1 MFEVAAE
8 TLSQLLRPT
17 FSRRSKRYNAACR
30 SGLKQRAIVGE
41 EVVLAVVYVDRLH
54 RARGCLQGRPNVD
67 ILAFEDE
74 HGPNHQPMMPVA
86 NVRYAQLSASGTYR
100 MVFDS
105 AFVDRRI
112 D

>member
-1 MFEVAAE
+1 
-8 TLSQLLRPT
+8 
-17 FSRRSKRYNAACR
+17 
-30 SGLKQRAIVGE
+30 
-41 EVVLAVVYVDRLH
+41 
-54 RARGCLQGRPNVD
+54 
-67 ILAFEDE
+67 
-74 HGPNHQPMMPVA
+74 MMPVA